1 MAQCYID
8 VENGTRHKCDN
19 CGEYFDP
26 DELDMITD
34 IQERLTPGGVV
45 PSGQCPECGGLT
57 YQIDPDDDGD
67 ESVDVVKKA
76 IQDHVANYG
85 EHAIDVAYDKMVEEV
100 GELLVA
106 MRHHQRGRAGEEAVI
121 EELADVA
128 LLTLLIASLHE
139 AGPEIKRITEM
150 KAKRFSNR
158 LVKNKVAGGMVC

>member
-1 MAQCYID
+1 
-8 VENGTRHKCDN
+8 
-19 CGEYFDP
+19 
-26 DELDMITD
+26 
-34 IQERLTPGGVV
+34 
-45 PSGQCPECGGLT
+45 LT